1 MICDIRRTLSFGYEV
16 TLELMDEIARRL
28 KAYYERS
35 LPIRAD
41 VKVHELEMLASSW
54 ESDPYAF
61 TLEHGPAAKRA
72 REKLVLRLYSG
83 SGAREKSAHEPQ
95 RLPDPVKEQSP
106 EHVGHLLGRIG
117 RPLLQPPGE
126 QTKQRT
132 SQKVGHHLERE

>member
-1 MICDIRRTLSFGYEV
+1 
-16 TLELMDEIARRL
+16 MDEIARRL
-28 KAYYERS
+28 QAYYERN
-35 LPIRAD
+35 LPIEAGVRVD
-41 VKVHELEMLASSW
+41 EIETLPGGW
-54 ESDPYAF
+54 ESNLYAF
-61 TLEHGPAAKRA
+61 TLEHGAAGERA
-72 REKLVLRLYSG
+72 GEKLVLRLYSG